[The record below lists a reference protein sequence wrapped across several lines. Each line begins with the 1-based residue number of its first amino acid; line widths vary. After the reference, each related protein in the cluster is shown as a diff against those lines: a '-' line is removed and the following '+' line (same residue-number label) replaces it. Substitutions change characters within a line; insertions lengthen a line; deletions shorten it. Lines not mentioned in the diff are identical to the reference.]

1 MRIFFSGGMNMDI
14 LTNTAPGY
22 RVYEYLLALAPHEEL
37 GQRITAIRQ
46 AFAEKYKTEEAGRGR
61 PWVPLVRFTQYAL
74 MEKRIVHRL
83 QSVATAFPPFKVEL
97 KDYGSFPSHTIYI
110 AVTSKMPV
118 QQLVKTIRSNTQR
131 LMKMSEEQK
140 PHFITEP
147 HINIAR
153 KLKPAQYEKGWLEY
167 SHRHFTG
174 RFIAESMFL
183 LRRPEGEGKFQSV
196 LQFSFQDQPV
206 EVRQGDLFG

>member
-1 MRIFFSGGMNMDI
+1 MRNFFSGGMNMDI

-74 MEKRIVHRL
+74 MEERIVHRL

-110 AVTSKMPV
+110 AVTSKLPV
-118 QQLVKTIRSNTQR
+118 QQLVKTIRSHTQR

-140 PHFITEP
+140 PHFIMEP

-206 EVRQGDLFG
+206 VIRQGDLFG